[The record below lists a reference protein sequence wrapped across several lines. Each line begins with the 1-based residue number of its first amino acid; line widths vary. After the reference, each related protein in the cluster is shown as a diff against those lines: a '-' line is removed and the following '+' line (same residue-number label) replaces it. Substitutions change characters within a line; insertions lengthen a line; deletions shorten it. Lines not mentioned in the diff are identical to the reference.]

1 MAAMVRSINVHG
13 DMGRM
18 AIASPGNDFRLGACE
33 APPAIVS
40 TYLGDDM
47 SSYLEAFMNGADAE
61 YNPGMKTID
70 LGVDGV
76 LPFQVPAED
85 RNRTSPLPY
94 GGKRF
99 EFRAVGS
106 SQNVSMVNTVLAT
119 AAAESFKILAD
130 GIEGGASAA
139 SVAGSTLKENWR
151 CVFNGNN
158 YSEEWPV
165 EAEKRG
171 VWRIDSGVESLARLS
186 DPKNIALF
194 ASMNVMTAEECE
206 ARTTVNL
213 EHYTGFVEMEALCL
227 ISMIDTHIIPSAA
240 SAGLSDVPE
249 LTRCRE
255 TLQTDLAAMHA
266 AADESPLAAARLAR
280 VLRLETMEEIRS
292 VCDATESKVPADLW
306 TLATY
311 QELLFLDQNQDSDQL
326 GA

>member
-1 MAAMVRSINVHG
+1 
-13 DMGRM
+13 
-18 AIASPGNDFRLGACE
+18 
-33 APPAIVS
+33 
-40 TYLGDDM
+40 
-47 SSYLEAFMNGADAE
+47 
-61 YNPGMKTID
+61 
-70 LGVDGV
+70 
-76 LPFQVPAED
+76 
-85 RNRTSPLPY
+85 
-94 GGKRF
+94 
-99 EFRAVGS
+99 
-106 SQNVSMVNTVLAT
+106 MVNTVLAT

-227 ISMIDTHIIPSAA
+227 ISMIDTHSEPAQHRAMLHPHQRRILSEICLCTVANFTNFGFAVIPSAA

-266 AADESPLAAARLAR
+266 AADESPLAAARLG
-280 VLRLETMEEIRS
+280 E
-292 VCDATESKVPADLW
+292 
-306 TLATY
+306 
-311 QELLFLDQNQDSDQL
+311 
-326 GA
+326 